1 MTAWQFW
8 IDRGGT
14 FTDVVARQPDGRIVT
29 AKLLSEDPE
38 RYADAAVEAIR
49 RLTDGADVPLE
60 LRIGT
65 TVATNALL
73 ERKGEP
79 TALAITRGFGD
90 ALLIGHQERF
100 DIFAR
105 DVNRPPPL
113 FAHVVEIDERVG
125 AEGDVL
131 RPLDVDAARVGLQA
145 AFDTGLRAIA
155 IVLVHGYRF
164 TAHEEALAAI
174 ATEIGFTQIS
184 VSHRVAP
191 LIKLIGRGDTTVV
204 DAYLSPVVDR
214 YVAGLSDALG
224 QGALFMQSSGGL
236 VDGAGFRGKDAILSG
251 PAGGIVGMAAT
262 AREAGFEHVIGFDM
276 GGTSTDVSHY
286 AGTYERDA
294 ETLIAGARIR
304 APMLRIH
311 TVAADGDRLQRDA
324 RQRAPRILPGAV
336 WAGRRPAARCR
347 GGSGAV
353 RGIVARSTSGGGG
366 VRRGR
371 GGEHGECDPDD
382 LRRAGA

>member
-38 RYADAAVEAIR
+38 RYDDAAVEAIR
-49 RLTDGADVPLE
+49 RLTNGADVPLE

-79 TALAITRGFGD
+79 TCLAITRGFGD
-90 ALLIGHQERF
+90 ALLIGHQERS

-131 RPLDVDAARVGLQA
+131 RPLDGDAARAGLQA
-145 AFDTGLRAIA
+145 AFDSGLRAVA
-155 IVLVHGYRF
+155 IVLMHGYRF

-214 YVAGLSDALG
+214 
-224 QGALFMQSSGGL
+224 
-236 VDGAGFRGKDAILSG
+236 
-251 PAGGIVGMAAT
+251 
-262 AREAGFEHVIGFDM
+262 
-276 GGTSTDVSHY
+276 
-286 AGTYERDA
+286 
-294 ETLIAGARIR
+294 
-304 APMLRIH
+304 
-311 TVAADGDRLQRDA
+311 
-324 RQRAPRILPGAV
+324 
-336 WAGRRPAARCR
+336 
-347 GGSGAV
+347 
-353 RGIVARSTSGGGG
+353 
-366 VRRGR
+366 
-371 GGEHGECDPDD
+371 
-382 LRRAGA
+382 